1 MKPRHL
7 ATDLYLAHRFKQQYD
22 KFEIYVVDEH
32 VEYEPLRCA
41 FRPPPPSISVARIA
55 DLEAQSSMANEICR
69 V

>member
-7 ATDLYLAHRFKQQYD
+7 ATDLYLAHRFKHQYD
-22 KFEIYVVDEH
+22 KFEIYVVDEL

-41 FRPPPPSISVARIA
+41 FRPPLSIPFARIA
-55 DLEAQSSMANEICR
+55 GLEAQSSMANDICR

>member
-32 VEYEPLRCA
+32 GEYEPLRCA
-41 FRPPPPSISVARIA
+41 FRPPPSISS
-55 DLEAQSSMANEICR
+55 LEMAHLEVQSSMAKEICR